1 MENCSGG
8 VSPEEKEL
16 ESAAGPAVLPPP
28 RDLSGLPAGRGKQ
41 MKRKETR
48 LTGMESGT
56 QLHEGGALITQPP
69 FP

>member
-1 MENCSGG
+1 
-8 VSPEEKEL
+8 
-16 ESAAGPAVLPPP
+16 
-28 RDLSGLPAGRGKQ
+28 